1 MAGTGTTGGAPATPR
16 AQQPREEWTGQVGF
30 IIAAIG
36 SAVGLGNIWRFPGV
50 AYENGGGAFLVP
62 YLVALLTAGIPIL
75 FLDYAI
81 GHRFRGSAPTAFR
94 RLARWLEGLG
104 WFQVMI
110 CFVIALYY
118 TAVVAWA
125 VSFFVFSFDLRWG
138 DDPAAFFT
146 GDYLQLADP
155 GVSLDFVPGVLI
167 PLVAVWA
174 VTIAVLAAGVARGVQ
189 RANTVFLP
197 LLVLAFLVL
206 VVRSLFLEGAADG
219 LDALFTPDW
228 AALGDA
234 NVWIAA
240 YSQIF
245 FSLSI
250 AFGIMLTYA
259 SYRRRR
265 ANLTTPGLVVAFS
278 NSSFEILAGIG
289 VFATLGFLAHEQG
302 VGVGEIEGI
311 SGPIL
316 SFVTFPAIVSQMPG
330 GPFFGALFFGSLAMA
345 GFTSLLSIL
354 QVVSAGFQEKF
365 GWSPRQASVRLGVVS
380 AIVSVLLF
388 STTTGLIALDT
399 ADQWANNVGIVGSAV
414 LMTVLV
420 LWVLRRGP
428 ELRYHLNA
436 VSTFRLGAWWQVL
449 VAVLAPLVLGYML
462 VSRIVTLIAD
472 GYEGYPGWYLALVGW
487 GTIAFI
493 VLVALVLTAMRWRHS
508 PDDFVAWP
516 PYPPGDAEPRR
527 RRPPS
532 GGATGAA
539 GTTRDTRAPGTAG
552 APGTPGTRGP
562 ADEEVAR

>member
-1 MAGTGTTGGAPATPR
+1 MAATDTAGGDPAT
-16 AQQPREEWTGQVGF
+16 QQPREEWTGQVGF

-94 RLARWLEGLG
+94 RIARWLEGLG

-118 TAVVAWA
+118 TAVIAWA

-146 GDYLQLADP
+146 GDYLRLADP
-155 GVSLDFVPGVLI
+155 GVSLEFVPAVLV
-167 PLVAVWA
+167 PLVAVWV
-174 VTIAVLAAGVARGVQ
+174 VTIVVLALGVAKGVQ

-197 LLVLAFLVL
+197 LLVVAFAVL

-219 LDALFTPDW
+219 LNALFTPDW
-228 AALGDA
+228 SALGDA

-250 AFGIMLTYA
+250 AFGIMVTYA

-265 ANLTTPGLVVAFS
+265 SNLTTPGLVVAFS

-302 VGVGEIEGI
+302 VGVGELEGI

-330 GPFFGALFFGSLAMA
+330 GPIFGALFFGSLAMA

-365 GWSPRQASVRLGVVS
+365 GWTPRQASVRLGVVS
-380 AIVSVLLF
+380 AVISVLLF
-388 STTTGLIALDT
+388 STTTGLVALDT

-414 LMTVLV
+414 LMSVLV

-436 VSTFRLGAWWQVL
+436 VSTFRLGPWWQVL

-462 VSRIVTLIAD
+462 VSRIVTLVVD
-472 GYEGYPGWYLALVGW
+472 GYEGYPAWYLALVGW
-487 GTIAFI
+487 GAIAFM
-493 VLVALVLTAMRWRHS
+493 VLAALVLTAMRWRRS
-508 PDDFVAWP
+508 PDDFVPWP
-516 PYPPGDAEPRR
+516 PYPPGDAAAGPGRA
-527 RRPPS
+527 PS
-532 GGATGAA
+532 GRGTTGRATAGRATAAATGADREE
-539 GTTRDTRAPGTAG
+539 TR
-552 APGTPGTRGP
+552 
-562 ADEEVAR
+562 

>member
-1 MAGTGTTGGAPATPR
+1 MAATDTAGGDPAT
-16 AQQPREEWTGQVGF
+16 QQPREEWTGQVGF

-94 RLARWLEGLG
+94 RIARWLEGLG

-118 TAVVAWA
+118 TAVIAWA

-146 GDYLQLADP
+146 GDYLRLADP
-155 GVSLDFVPGVLI
+155 GVSLEFVPAVLV
-167 PLVAVWA
+167 PLVAVWV
-174 VTIAVLAAGVARGVQ
+174 VTIVVLALGVAKGVQ

-197 LLVLAFLVL
+197 LLVVAFAVL

-219 LDALFTPDW
+219 LNALFTPDW
-228 AALGDA
+228 SALGDA

-250 AFGIMLTYA
+250 AFGIMVTYA

-265 ANLTTPGLVVAFS
+265 SNLTTPGLVVAFS

-302 VGVGEIEGI
+302 VGVGELEGI

-330 GPFFGALFFGSLAMA
+330 GPIFGALFFGSLAMA

-365 GWSPRQASVRLGVVS
+365 GWTPRQASVRLGVVS
-380 AIVSVLLF
+380 AVISVLLF
-388 STTTGLIALDT
+388 STTTGLVALDT

-414 LMTVLV
+414 LMSVLV

-436 VSTFRLGAWWQVL
+436 VSTFRLGPWWQVL

-462 VSRIVTLIAD
+462 VSRIVTLVVD
-472 GYEGYPGWYLALVGW
+472 GYEGYPAWYLALVGW
-487 GTIAFI
+487 GAIAFM
-493 VLVALVLTAMRWRHS
+493 VLAALVLTAMRWRRS
-508 PDDFVAWP
+508 PDDFVPWP
-516 PYPPGDAEPRR
+516 PYPPGDAAAGPGRA
-527 RRPPS
+527 PS
-532 GGATGAA
+532 GRGTTGRATAGRATTAATGADREE
-539 GTTRDTRAPGTAG
+539 TR
-552 APGTPGTRGP
+552 
-562 ADEEVAR
+562 